1 MEKSSF
7 IKKADII
14 LIVVILIAA
23 ALFILTQ
30 YLDNSPPI
38 AVIYSG
44 GEEIE
49 RIDLTSVTEPY
60 RITLDCTPVVEITV
74 EPGIIYYSYAE
85 CHDKL
90 CINCGQLISPGN
102 TAACLPSETLIVIE
116 GQTESDEPDVIT
128 Y

>member
-1 MEKSSF
+1 MENSRF

-14 LIVVILIAA
+14 LIVAILIAA
-23 ALFILTQ
+23 ILFILPQ
-30 YLDNSPPI
+30 YLDKNPPI
-38 AVIYSG
+38 AVVYSG

-49 RIDLTSVTEPY
+49 RIDLTAVTESYTIKP
-60 RITLDCTPVVEITV
+60 DCIPSVEITV
-74 EPGIIYYSYAE
+74 EPGVIYYSYAE

-90 CINCGQLISPGN
+90 CINCGQISRPGN

-116 GQTESDEPDVIT
+116 GRAESDTPDVIT